1 MISNALINILAC
13 PICKGELKQI
23 EAAAFLL
30 CRSCGLKYPVRENIP
45 LLLTDEAISADTQ
58 VIGNKEP

>member
-1 MISNALINILAC
+1 MISNALFNILAC
-13 PICKGELKQI
+13 PICKGELEPI

-45 LLLTDEAISADTQ
+45 LLLTDEAISADTR